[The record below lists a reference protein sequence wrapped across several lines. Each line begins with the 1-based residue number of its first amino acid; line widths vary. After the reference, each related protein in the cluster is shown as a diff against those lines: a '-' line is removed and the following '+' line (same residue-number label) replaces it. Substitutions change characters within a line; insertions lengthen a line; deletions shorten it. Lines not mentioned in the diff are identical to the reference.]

1 MNIRDELFL
10 VTGALEGARIDHALC
25 GGMAVIIHG
34 YPRLTRDI
42 DLLLREEDLERAR
55 KVLDDL
61 GYTLPSG
68 ILPFDLGKPTER
80 KVFRVTKVDGRDHM
94 TLDLVLVGP
103 FLEEVWKGRERHLVE
118 GKTLRVVSRE
128 GLAKMKRAAGR
139 PQDLADLSQLGIGE
153 ERDVHE
159 P

>member
-1 MNIRDELFL
+1 LNIKDELFL
-10 VTGALEGARIDHALC
+10 VTGALERASIDHALC

-55 KVLDDL
+55 EALEDL

-80 KVFRVTKVDGRDHM
+80 KVFRVTKVEGKDHM
-94 TLDLVLVGP
+94 TLDLVLVSP
-103 FLEEVWKGRERHLVE
+103 FLEDVWRGRERHLVE
-118 GKTLRVVSRE
+118 GRTLRVVSRE

-139 PQDLADLSQLGIGE
+139 PQDLADLSQLGLGE
-153 ERDVHE
+153 GQTVHE